1 MEPTNYMTGH
11 LPSELTNLRTD
22 ESEAVCLWSA
32 SSAQREELLGAT
44 QEGCQDDHGEDGLLC
59 GKECVPYRDWCS
71 RGTQVSPHWSPAS
84 PGATAVRV
92 SAPGAWDLQGLLPV
106 EEQGVPRG
114 HL

>member
-44 QEGCQDDHGEDGLLC
+44 QEGCQDDPSSAEM
-59 GKECVPYRDWCS
+59 
-71 RGTQVSPHWSPAS
+71 
-84 PGATAVRV
+84 ATIA
-92 SAPGAWDLQGLLPV
+92 LPK
-106 EEQGVPRG
+106 
-114 HL
+114 